1 VAKTVLVETLLECS
15 ELELL
20 YDALP
25 CGAERS
31 AAEEKIRVCTNI
43 IDYLLERYADANR
56 DSSGSSAEATSAFH
70 KIDLAIGARPIDAQP
85 VDVEPIDVGPIDMRR
100 GRGELSGMD
109 DLSLLRYGTVLKY
122 ICAAEADLAEMSLE
136 VSAEKLRQAR
146 EEWQRRFGTTVI
158 AESI

>member
-1 VAKTVLVETLLECS
+1 VIKTVLVETLLECS

-31 AAEEKIRVCTNI
+31 VTEEKIRACTDI

-56 DSSGSSAEATSAFH
+56 DPSGSVAASCDSVFH
-70 KIDLAIGARPIDAQP
+70 KIDLSIDAS
-85 VDVEPIDVGPIDMRR
+85 VDPCIDAPPIGVRR

-122 ICAAEADLAEMSLE
+122 ICSAEANLAEMPLA
-136 VSAEKLRQAR
+136 VSAEKLRKAR

>member
-1 VAKTVLVETLLECS
+1 MTKTVLVETLLECS

-31 AAEEKIRVCTNI
+31 AAEEKIRACTDI

-56 DSSGSSAEATSAFH
+56 DSSGSVAEASEGAFH
-70 KIDLAIGARPIDAQP
+70 KIDFATDVRPIDVHA
-85 VDVEPIDVGPIDMRR
+85 
-100 GRGELSGMD
+100 RGELSGMD

-122 ICAAEADLAEMSLE
+122 ICAAEANLAEISLE
-136 VSAEKLRQAR
+136 VSAERLRQAR
-146 EEWQRRFGTTVI
+146 EEWRRRFGATVI